1 MKTIRG
7 VNVKN
12 KTVLVRV
19 DYNVPVKNGKVI
31 NNLRIK
37 ASLPTLEYLREAGA
51 KKIILISH
59 LGRPEGRD
67 KSLSLAPVAESLGK
81 LISNVSF
88 IDDVSGPD
96 VESATKKIKDGGILL
111 LENLRFY
118 SGETSNSDDFIR
130 EIIGPS
136 FGLRH
141 QASLPSVGITRFMA
155 SMAHSI
161 MLSSGSRVVTCWS
174 HLPGAEMTRVSRL
187 SVRPAHLMS
196 S

>member
-1 MKTIRG
+1 MNILWRLFLLKMCYNESMKTIRG

-19 DYNVPVKNGKVI
+19 DYNVPIKNGKVA

-59 LGRPEGRD
+59 LGRPDGRD
-67 KSLSLAPVAESLGK
+67 KSLSLAPVAEELNK

-96 VESATKKIKDGGILL
+96 VESAARKVKDGGILL
-111 LENLRFY
+111 LENVKFL
-118 SGETSNSDDFIR
+118 NNKIN
-130 EIIGPS
+130 
-136 FGLRH
+136 RH
-141 QASLPSVGITRFMA
+141 LYI
-155 SMAHSI
+155 
-161 MLSSGSRVVTCWS
+161 
-174 HLPGAEMTRVSRL
+174 
-187 SVRPAHLMS
+187 
-196 S
+196 